1 MGQEL
6 LWTSAGAHC
15 APEDPFAFTVTEVL
29 HSKRVLME
37 LLIFSSPP
45 DFSQDTAKHCSAL
58 IEKTPP
64 GARPPGAH
72 TLRYLWD
79 EHTQTCRNE

>member
-6 LWTSAGAHC
+6 FWTSAGAHC

-29 HSKRVLME
+29 HSKRVLIE

-45 DFSQDTAKHCSAL
+45 DFSQDTYRQQQNIAL
-58 IEKTPP
+58 
-64 GARPPGAH
+64 
-72 TLRYLWD
+72 L
-79 EHTQTCRNE
+79 